1 MDISKL
7 PFAQITENCL
17 WRPEKAH
24 FFFCAGEVE
33 CPLFINP
40 ISPPPDAQKVE
51 LYLSADPLKPRTR
64 SKKNVFYTDRHRCEC
79 DGRGRT
85 GALALLPMCGPVAV
99 RGSDRS
105 GAHRLEAVLEAKTWL
120 GYG

>member
-1 MDISKL
+1 MLAPLRRVKYVMNLDLSER
-7 PFAQITENCL
+7 ATRVCMVCL
-17 WRPEKAH
+17 FEVHKGTSLTKAVVTL
-24 FFFCAGEVE
+24 C
-33 CPLFINP
+33 
-40 ISPPPDAQKVE
+40 
-51 LYLSADPLKPRTR
+51 LK
-64 SKKNVFYTDRHRCEC
+64 YGHRC